1 VQHAQTLAMLS
12 RVTLTTFDNTIEA
25 HIVKGLLESENIRV
39 FMVGEQ
45 FSSAQLFFNAGLTN
59 IYLQVPA
66 EQLTQAQ
73 QLLANYKNGEF
84 EQPLTEDFNLAAAAC
99 PQCGSTETI
108 QESSS
113 DSLIISAVMAFFSG
127 VATKPISRTIC
138 KQCKAK
144 ISD

>member
-1 VQHAQTLAMLS
+1 MLN

-39 FMVGEQ
+39 FLVGEQ
-45 FSSAQLFFNAGLTN
+45 FSSAQMFFNAGLTH

-66 EQLTQAQ
+66 QQLTQAK
-73 QLLANYKNGEF
+73 QLLAKYKNGEF
-84 EQPLTEDFNLAAAAC
+84 EQPLTEEFNLAAAVC

-108 QESSS
+108 QESSP
-113 DSLIISAVMAFFSG
+113 DSFVISAVMAFFSG
-127 VATKPISRTIC
+127 VATKPINRTIC
-138 KQCKAK
+138 KQCKTK